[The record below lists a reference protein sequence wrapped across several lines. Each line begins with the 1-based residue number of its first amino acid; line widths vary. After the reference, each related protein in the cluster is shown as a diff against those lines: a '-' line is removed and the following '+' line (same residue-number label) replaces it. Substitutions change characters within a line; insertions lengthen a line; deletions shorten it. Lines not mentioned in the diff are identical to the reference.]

1 MNTAPAFE
9 TPAYRSVVRLL
20 NLYCLFKM
28 CLFLWNVVPLFP
40 RLFEAV
46 AFSPLQFI
54 IRFHTLFITPAL
66 VLCLLGLSLSRSKG
80 AHIARL
86 IFLSLWLL
94 LRLVFLPNILRS
106 QHVDPSAVA
115 LALLDLLCLGLFFYL
130 LTKRRKAPDSDN
142 A

>member
-1 MNTAPAFE
+1 MNTAPDFE

-28 CLFLWNVVPLFP
+28 CLFLWNVAPLLP
-40 RLFEAV
+40 RLLEAV
-46 AFSPLQFI
+46 EFSPLQFI

-80 AHIARL
+80 AHIVRL
-86 IFLSLWLL
+86 VFLSLWLI

-106 QHVDPSAVA
+106 QHVDHSAIA
-115 LALLDLLCLGLFFYL
+115 LSLLDLLCLGLFFYL
-130 LTKRRKAPDSDN
+130 LTRRRKSSASDSP
-142 A
+142 

>member
-1 MNTAPAFE
+1 MNTAPDCE

-28 CLFLWNVVPLFP
+28 FLFLWNVVPIFP

-46 AFSPLQFI
+46 EFSPLRFLLS
-54 IRFHTLFITPAL
+54 FHTLFITPAL

-80 AHIARL
+80 AHVARLILLGFWLFLRL
-86 IFLSLWLL
+86 IFL
-94 LRLVFLPNILRS
+94 PNVLTGR
-106 QHVDPSAVA
+106 HLDHSAIA
-115 LALLDLLCLGLFFYL
+115 LTLLDLLCLGLFCYL
-130 LTKRRKAPDSDN
+130 LAGRRKALSSDK